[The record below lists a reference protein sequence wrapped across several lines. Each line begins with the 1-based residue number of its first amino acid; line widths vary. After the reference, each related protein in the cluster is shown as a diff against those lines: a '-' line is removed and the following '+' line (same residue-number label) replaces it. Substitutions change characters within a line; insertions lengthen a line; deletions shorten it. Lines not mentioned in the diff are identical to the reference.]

1 VPDTI
6 RLAQLTGA
14 VAQAADAGIG
24 FPPET
29 SLRLCLVAVALAR
42 AIGLSDE
49 QTRDVYHAALLRH
62 AGCTAS
68 AHEETR
74 IAGDEIQLRSTIAL
88 GDAGNP
94 GDMLPRLVRGI
105 ARGRALPT
113 RVRTVATLLARAPSV
128 LPQALRGRCEVA
140 IRFAVRLGLGPRVE
154 RALDEAFERWD
165 GKGLPSGRKGDEV
178 SLAARIVS
186 LAELAASYFAVG
198 GVAGAR
204 EVVAA
209 RSGGHVDPD
218 LAARFLDDAD
228 GLLADAMAP
237 SAWERVLEVEPR
249 PFAHVA
255 GAQQRAIAELLA
267 DFADLKSTFTLGHSR
282 GVAARAVQAAGALGA
297 TDEERSRVEV
307 AALVHDIGRVA
318 VSNALWDKPG
328 PLGRGEMEQVRTHA
342 YHTDRVLAAIGG
354 AVGEAG
360 PLASMAHERLD
371 GSGYHRRLPGSG
383 LSRWTRLLAA
393 ADVAQALSEAR
404 PHRPARATQDAS
416 KILRDLAKEGV
427 LCPRAVD
434 AVLGASSAGGA
445 SRKARVRGSHPA
457 GLSEREVDVLRLVA
471 RGLTDKEVA
480 SKLGISFRTVH
491 AHNKNAYG
499 KIGVSTRAA
508 AALFLVENDLLE
520 G

>member
-1 VPDTI
+1 MPDTI

-14 VAQAADAGIG
+14 VARAADAGTG

-49 QTRDVYHAALLRH
+49 ETRDVYHAALLRH

-74 IAGDEIQLRSTIAL
+74 VAGDEIQLRSTIAL
-88 GDAGNP
+88 SDPGKP
-94 GDMLPRLVRGI
+94 GDILPRLVRGI
-105 ARGRALPT
+105 ARGQPLT
-113 RVRTVATLLARAPSV
+113 KRVRTVTTLLARAPSA
-128 LPQALRGRCEVA
+128 LPRALRGRCEVA

-154 RALDEAFERWD
+154 RPLDEAFERWD
-165 GKGLPSGRKGDEV
+165 GKGLPNGLEAEEV

-186 LAELAASYFAVG
+186 LAELAASYVAVG
-198 GVAGAR
+198 GVDGAR

-218 LAARFLDDAD
+218 LAARFVEGAD
-228 GLLADAMAP
+228 GLLADAMTP

-255 GAQQRAIAELLA
+255 ASQRRVIAELLA

-282 GVAARAVQAAGALGA
+282 GVAARAVQAAGSLGA
-297 TDEERSRVEV
+297 SDEERADVEV

-318 VSNALWDKPG
+318 VSNAIWDKPG
-328 PLGRGEMEQVRTHA
+328 SLGHGEMEQVRTHA
-342 YHTDRVLAAIGG
+342 YHTDRIVAAIGG
-354 AVGEAG
+354 AIGEAA

-371 GSGYHRRLPGSG
+371 GSGYHRG
-383 LSRWTRLLAA
+383 LRSSSLSKWTRVLAA
-393 ADVAQALSEAR
+393 ADVAQALSEPR
-404 PHRPARATQDAS
+404 PHRPALSPEQANET
-416 KILRDLAKEGV
+416 LRDLAKSGV

-434 AVLGASSAGGA
+434 AVLGASTGGA
-445 SRKARVRGSHPA
+445 SPRTKSRASYPA

-480 SKLGISFRTVH
+480 NELGISFRTVH
-491 AHNKNAYG
+491 AHNKNAYD

-520 G
+520 P